1 MPINKNIQLPRNGGN
16 GIKPKAE
23 ELQYGSL
30 AVNYC
35 AGNEFLATKNSNN
48 DVVVFPSENYLSSHT
63 LTTKG
68 LTVDGSLNV
77 SGNTKLAGETLVKSG
92 DTFVTIADYVSG
104 ISQGDG
110 NDYITGGTASNN
122 TLTLVGKGQ
131 AKATVANVVTTDK
144 VDERVI
150 SAANGNFVH
159 VSGDTM
165 SGNLKISSNSKTAE
179 YKSDSITANNGT
191 ISFPNSKSGIIALDS
206 DVQKVGVKSLAI
218 SADGNKLTLTKG
230 DDTTITA
237 DTTAWSSD
245 NNDYLT
251 GITFLQKEDEILFSK
266 TETTDFDLNG
276 LPLGKVNIIVG
287 QTYHILISSNYAEDT
302 AFQGTHEFDAEAV
315 EPTSYDDNGYGTT
328 VTFNI
333 GNNPLYI
340 KKNRESEY
348 KVVMEH
354 VGPTAYD
361 FKLSHKLT
369 NDSYRFDV
377 KNQDSLY
384 VEFPTLWEKKTSEG
398 GVSLKNADNTAS
410 GEMGLA
416 EGSGNTANGVCSH
429 VEGGSSSANGSYSHA
444 EGFRTIAIGTSSHA
458 EGSGTTASGDCSHA
472 EGCSFAKSNY
482 SHAEGGSTSA
492 TSIASHAEGSGTTA
506 SGKYSHAEGR
516 GTKSVGE
523 KAHAEGSFT
532 NANGVNS
539 HAEGEGTSA
548 TSIASHAEG
557 SGSLAKGKSSHAEG
571 GRTIASGDKSHAE
584 GSGTTASGDYSH
596 AEGQA
601 TSASG
606 MYSHAE
612 GWLSEAK
619 DFGSHA
625 EGYGSL
631 SKGLGGHVEGLHRQ
645 SLFITEDVSVGQK
658 YIKVYR
664 NESTNCFDLDYFK
677 HCIIDCPSQNFT
689 CNVTGATY
697 TTKEGLQDKTVIQ
710 LGLDKATPIEAK
722 YANAEA
728 INQHGTYFQSWDYVI
743 RNFGTTDN
751 YGQHAEGKYTVCI
764 GDGSHAEGENSMA
777 VGSHSHAEGE
787 GSVSYGDYSHT
798 EGDHTIAK
806 NRGEHACGRYNRS
819 GETQVFSIGVGDS
832 DSNRK
837 NAFFINENGAIG
849 GDLVIDSAQSISG
862 LSIDGGL
869 IVSEGINAGK
879 FLKAEKIE
887 LPNGQVVRGFGS
899 GLQVTSSGIVTA
911 TGTTTGTATGDGNDF
926 ITGGTASKGSLKLT
940 GTGAAGCTVTGI
952 LTSDSTGFLPTSGG
966 TLSGTVTTTK
976 GIVLDNS
983 QTSDASK
990 YKVHITGGTESLAFG
1005 LGHTSTIVSDGAL
1018 SVQKAVLVKNGSNRA
1033 DLISDGVLFDTSN
1046 GASIISNNIL
1056 DLYTGDQ
1063 DSEIKLSDSGITIR
1077 TDYNMLFSS
1086 DSENDIIFKATATDK
1101 NDFVI
1106 SKSGVTAE
1114 AYYVSSDKRLKRNVE
1129 NVPNDDIEK
1138 IKKVPLKSFVFKSDN
1153 TKHFGVIAQEVENAG
1168 LDELVKNDAEG
1179 IKSVDYTSLLI
1190 LKIAELEKEIKVLKE
1205 QINKK

>member
-340 KKNRESEY
+340 KKNREGEY
-348 KVVMEH
+348 KVAMEH
-354 VGPTAYD
+354 LGPTAYD

-384 VEFPTLWEKKTSEG
+384 VEFPTLWEKKTSKG
-398 GVSLKNADNTAS
+398 GVSLKDADNTAS
-410 GEMGLA
+410 GKMGLA
-416 EGSGNTANGVCSH
+416 EGSGNTANGDCSH
-429 VEGGSSSANGSYSHA
+429 VEGGSSIANGSCSHA
-444 EGFRTIAIGTSSHA
+444 EGFQTKAIGTSSHA

-506 SGKYSHAEGR
+506 SGKYSHAEGH
-516 GTKSVGE
+516 GT
-523 KAHAEGSFT
+523 
-532 NANGVNS
+532 N
-539 HAEGEGTSA
+539 
-548 TSIASHAEG
+548 
-557 SGSLAKGKSSHAEG
+557 
-571 GRTIASGDKSHAE
+571 
-584 GSGTTASGDYSH
+584 ASGDYSH

-722 YANAEA
+722 YANAQA

-743 RNFGTTDN
+743 RNFGTTDD

-966 TLSGTVTTTK
+966 TLNGTVTTTK

-1056 DLYTGDQ
+1056 DLYIGDQ
-1063 DSEIKLSDSGITIR
+1063 DSEVKLSDSGITIR

-1086 DSENDIIFKATATDK
+1086 DSEKDIIFRASAREK

-1114 AYYVSSDKRLKRNVE
+1114 AYYVSSDERLKRNVE

-1190 LKIAELEKEIKVLKE
+1190 LKIAELEKEIQSLKE

>member
-144 VDERVI
+144 VGDTI
-150 SAANGNFVH
+150 NATLNGKFVH
-159 VSGDTM
+159 SSGDTM

-532 NANGVNS
+532 NANGANS
-539 HAEGEGTSA
+539 HAEGQGTSA

-557 SGSLAKGKSSHAEG
+557 SGSFAKGNSSHAEG

-606 MYSHAE
+606 MYSHSE

-899 GLQVTSSGIVTA
+899 GLQVTASGIVTA

-983 QTSDASK
+983 QTSDSSK

-1056 DLYTGDQ
+1056 DLYIGDQ
-1063 DSEIKLSDSGITIR
+1063 DSEVKLSDSGITIR

-1086 DSENDIIFKATATDK
+1086 DSENDIIFRASAREK

-1114 AYYVSSDKRLKRNVE
+1114 AYYVSSDERLKRNVE

-1190 LKIAELEKEIKVLKE
+1190 LKIAELEKEIQSLKE

>member
-340 KKNRESEY
+340 KKNREGEY
-348 KVVMEH
+348 KVAMEH

-377 KNQDSLY
+377 KNQESLY

-398 GVSLKNADNTAS
+398 GVSLKDADNTAS

-416 EGSGNTANGVCSH
+416 EGSGNTANGACSH
-429 VEGGSSSANGSYSHA
+429 VEGGSSSANGSCSHA
-444 EGFRTIAIGTSSHA
+444 EGFQTKAIGTSSHA

-472 EGCSFAKSNY
+472 EGCSFAKSTY

-523 KAHAEGSFT
+523 KAHAEGLFT
-532 NANGVNS
+532 NANGLSS
-539 HAEGEGTSA
+539 HAEGESTSA

-557 SGSLAKGKSSHAEG
+557 IGSLAKGTSSHAEG
-571 GRTIASGDKSHAE
+571 GRTI
-584 GSGTTASGDYSH
+584 ASGDYSH

-664 NESTNCFDLDYFK
+664 NESINCFDLDYFK

-697 TTKEGLQDKTVIQ
+697 TTKEGLRDKTVIQ

-764 GDGSHAEGENSMA
+764 GDGSHAEGKNSMA
-777 VGSHSHAEGE
+777 VGSLSHAEGE
-787 GSVSYGDYSHT
+787 GSVSYGNYSHT

-819 GETQVFSIGVGDS
+819 GETQVFSIGVGYS

-899 GLQVTSSGIVTA
+899 GLQVTASGIVTA
-911 TGTTTGTATGDGNDF
+911 TGTTTRTATGDGNDF

-966 TLSGTVTTTK
+966 TLNGTVTTTK

-990 YKVHITGGTESLAFG
+990 YKVHITGGTEYLAFG

-1056 DLYTGDQ
+1056 DLYIGDQ
-1063 DSEIKLSDSGITIR
+1063 DSEVKLSDSGITIR

-1086 DSENDIIFKATATDK
+1086 DSENDIIFRASAREK

-1114 AYYVSSDKRLKRNVE
+1114 AYYVSSDERLKRNVE

-1190 LKIAELEKEIKVLKE
+1190 LKIAELEKEIQSLKE

>member
-340 KKNRESEY
+340 KKNREGEY
-348 KVVMEH
+348 KVAMEH
-354 VGPTAYD
+354 LGPTAYD

-384 VEFPTLWEKKTSEG
+384 VEFPTLWEKKTSKG
-398 GVSLKNADNTAS
+398 GVSLKDADNTAS
-410 GEMGLA
+410 GKMGLA

-506 SGKYSHAEGR
+506 SGKYSHAEGH
-516 GTKSVGE
+516 GT
-523 KAHAEGSFT
+523 
-532 NANGVNS
+532 N
-539 HAEGEGTSA
+539 
-548 TSIASHAEG
+548 
-557 SGSLAKGKSSHAEG
+557 
-571 GRTIASGDKSHAE
+571 
-584 GSGTTASGDYSH
+584 ASGDYSH

-722 YANAEA
+722 YANAQA

-743 RNFGTTDN
+743 RNFGTTDD

-966 TLSGTVTTTK
+966 TLNGTVTTTK

-1056 DLYTGDQ
+1056 DLYIGDQ
-1063 DSEIKLSDSGITIR
+1063 DSEVKLSDSGITIR

-1086 DSENDIIFKATATDK
+1086 DSEKDIIFRASAREK

-1114 AYYVSSDKRLKRNVE
+1114 AYYVSSDERLKRNVE

-1190 LKIAELEKEIKVLKE
+1190 LKIAELEKEIQSLKE